1 MITKEAYCEEHNLNY
16 EGIYLIHNDISI
28 LTSRC
33 DLCEEEFNIERK
45 KDEDQEIKLKN
56 DENALKLLNTFEKS
70 NIPLRYREKD
80 FDNYVCDNDENKLN
94 ALKLIKN
101 NQVIGLGSGRAATSL
116 VKSLAKL
123 IKLKNYNIKGIPTS
137 LQIKLV
143 AEKAGIELIQ
153 SDQVNHIDIV
163 FDGAD
168 QIDSE
173 KYVIKGGGGALL
185 RENILFSL
193 ANKVVVMADKTKFV
207 KNFTRTVPIEIHPLA
222 RNTIINS
229 IKKLGGESKIR
240 SLDRGY
246 PFFTENGNII
256 LDCDFGTIKNPKTL
270 TQKIKLIP
278 GVLESGIFLRKPD
291 IIYKA
296 KTNGKFEII

>member
-1 MITKEAYCEEHNLNY
+1 MEALSS
-16 EGIYLIHNDISI
+16 D
-28 LTSRC
+28 
-33 DLCEEEFNIERK
+33 
-45 KDEDQEIKLKN
+45 
-56 DENALKLLNTFEKS
+56 
-70 NIPLRYREKD
+70 
-80 FDNYVCDNDENKLN
+80 

-168 QIDSE
+168 QIDSK

-222 RNTIINS
+222 RNAIINS

-256 LDCDFGTIKNPKTL
+256 LDCNFGTIKNPKTL

>member
-1 MITKEAYCEEHNLNY
+1 MTYDDA
-16 EGIYLIHNDISI
+16 
-28 LTSRC
+28 
-33 DLCEEEFNIERK
+33 
-45 KDEDQEIKLKN
+45 IKALSS
-56 DENALKLLNTFEKS
+56 DALKFV
-70 NIPLRYREKD
+70 KD
-80 FDNYVCDNDENKLN
+80 DY
-94 ALKLIKN
+94 
-101 NQVIGLGSGRAATSL
+101 VIGLGSGRAATAL
-116 VKSLAKL
+116 VKSLSKL
-123 IKLKNYNIKGIPTS
+123 IKLKGYNIRGVPTS
-137 LQIKLV
+137 LQIKLI
-143 AEKAGIELIQ
+143 AEKGGIPLVEA
-153 SDQVNHIDIV
+153 DQVDFIDIV

-168 QIDSE
+168 QIDSQ

-193 ANKVVVMADKTKFV
+193 AKKVVVMADKTKFV

-222 RNTIINS
+222 RNSVTKS
-229 IKKLGGESKIR
+229 IKKLGGESQIR

-270 TQKIKLIP
+270 TQKIKQTP

-296 KTNGKFEII
+296 KINGKFDIL

>member
-1 MITKEAYCEEHNLNY
+1 MSYDDAMEALS
-16 EGIYLIHNDISI
+16 ND
-28 LTSRC
+28 
-33 DLCEEEFNIERK
+33 
-45 KDEDQEIKLKN
+45 
-56 DENALKLLNTFEKS
+56 
-70 NIPLRYREKD
+70 
-80 FDNYVCDNDENKLN
+80 

-101 NQVIGLGSGRAATSL
+101 NQIIGLGSGRAATAL

-123 IKLKNYNIKGIPTS
+123 IKLKNYNIKCIPTS

-143 AEKAGIELIQ
+143 AEKAGIQLVE

-168 QIDSE
+168 QIDSQRF
-173 KYVIKGGGGALL
+173 VIKGGGGALL

-193 ANKVVVMADKTKFV
+193 AKKVVVMADKTKFV
-207 KNFTRTVPIEIHPLA
+207 KNFTRTVPIEIHSLA
-222 RNTIINS
+222 RTSVIQS
-229 IKKLGGESKIR
+229 IKKLGGEPKMR

-256 LDCDFGTIKNPKTL
+256 LDCDFGTIKNPKIL
-270 TQKIKLIP
+270 TQKIKQTT
-278 GVLESGIFLRKPD
+278 GVLESGIFVRKPD